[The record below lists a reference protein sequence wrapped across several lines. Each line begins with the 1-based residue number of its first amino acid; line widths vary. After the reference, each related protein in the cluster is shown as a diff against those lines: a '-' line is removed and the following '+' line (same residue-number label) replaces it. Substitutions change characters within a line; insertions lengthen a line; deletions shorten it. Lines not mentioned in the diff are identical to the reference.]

1 LPFVDLHSHIL
12 PGLDDG
18 AGDATASL
26 NMVRGL
32 AELGFETICATPHQK
47 DGQFMPSAE
56 AIEAAHQA
64 TVAAAR
70 QAGLNVR
77 IPLAA
82 ENMWDSVF
90 FERLGQNRVPGYGQG
105 SAFLVEF
112 RVHELPLGLVDQV
125 FRLRVEGKLPVIAHP
140 ERYQPLWQT
149 PALAR
154 QLAVQCAMVVDLG
167 AVAGY
172 HGRRQA
178 KVARSMLKEGT
189 AHAVASDAH
198 SPADVGVAAEG
209 MAWIRKKLGESAL
222 RRLLDE
228 APRQILAGVHPG
240 G

>member
-1 LPFVDLHSHIL
+1 MSFVDLHSHIL

-18 AGDATASL
+18 ASDAAASL
-26 NMVRGL
+26 NMLRGL
-32 AELGFETICATPHQK
+32 AALGFDTICATPHQK

-56 AIEAAHQA
+56 AIRTAHQA
-64 TVAAAR
+64 TTAAAT
-70 QAGLNVR
+70 QAGLPVR

-90 FERLGQNRVPGYGQG
+90 FERLGHNRVPAYDEGP
-105 SAFLVEF
+105 AFLVEF

-149 PALAR
+149 PDLVERLAT
-154 QLAVQCAMVVDLG
+154 QCAMVVDLG

-178 KVARSMLKEGT
+178 RMARSMLKNGT
-189 AHAVASDAH
+189 AHAAASDAH